1 MSNEYEL
8 GTMLRLVLL
17 EFQDLELQRWQ
28 QCIYVPVEG
37 PLSEAGALRPSPQ
50 SGRLQNTQ
58 MKPGATERNPSRLPA
73 DNLAPKQR
81 LAISH
86 LDS

>member
-1 MSNEYEL
+1 MSNECEL
-8 GTMLRLVLL
+8 GTMLRLVSL

-28 QCIYVPVEG
+28 AVHLLASGGTAFRSRCPSTFSAVWAAAEYPD
-37 PLSEAGALRPSPQ
+37 EAGS
-50 SGRLQNTQ
+50 
-58 MKPGATERNPSRLPA
+58 TERNSSRLPA

-81 LAISH
+81 LEISH